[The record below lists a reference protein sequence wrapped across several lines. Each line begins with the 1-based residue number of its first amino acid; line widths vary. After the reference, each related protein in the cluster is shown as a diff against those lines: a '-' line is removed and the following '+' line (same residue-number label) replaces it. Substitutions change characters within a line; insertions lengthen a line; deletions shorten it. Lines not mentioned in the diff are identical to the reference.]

1 MNAEKVIYHEK
12 FQKDNNKNSKLR
24 VVKSSRKGKSNEV
37 YALRTEEEIN
47 RVISHFN
54 KRIENAETPTNERVA
69 RRDRALFI
77 CGINIGIRGSDISV
91 LKWGDVFDSNWQ
103 YKECQKI
110 KPYKTRRTRKY
121 VDIIYND
128 AFMAALDEYRDY
140 LSLNCKEIL
149 NLDEYIFRSKK
160 TGKGIERARAGAVIK
175 KAGEESGIKQP
186 LSSHSLR
193 KTFSYW
199 CYKNAPDKTHALTV
213 LQHILG
219 HSKITDTLKYI
230 GLTLEDEKE
239 MYNSLNIGMPKIE
252 HEYN

>member
-47 RVISHFN
+47 HVISHFN

-77 CGINIGIRGSDISV
+77 CGINIGIRGSDIST

-128 AFMAALDEYRDY
+128 AFMAALDEYRDF

-149 NLDEYIFRSKK
+149 NLDEYISFSKK
-160 TGKGIERARAGAVIK
+160 GENITRKTIGKIIK

-193 KTFSYW
+193 KTFAYW

-252 HEYN
+252 QMDN